1 MSPRS
6 RRRSPK
12 CRSEHDEQSE
22 TKSYSKILAP
32 YSEILPGDFEILG
45 RHSERSEESLFSFQ
59 KRARCIVPLQSGA
72 ARCFLLGFCFTKN
85 CERLTIDPNAMLFR
99 LIADN
104 FTRRPRRK
112 LLTAAALS
120 LGMAVATA
128 ALSVS
133 LDVGDRLSD
142 EFKALGANLV
152 VTPEA
157 DSLPLEIGGVDF
169 RPANSGAYL
178 PESDI
183 PKIKSVFW
191 HNNITA
197 FAPIFELRTNVYKKD
212 VAASGYHGQIDEKPE
227 VPLIGTSA
235 NYEVRLTD
243 GGIFSTG
250 IGKTNPWWTIS
261 GRWFRDDKNECVVGE
276 RLQKRQGLNFGDAID
291 LRGRTIA
298 PESHAQIDDELA
310 RVSVR
315 EHRSCQIVGILS
327 SGGSE
332 DGAVIVPLAIAQ
344 QIANKPGLYRKLY
357 VSALTKP
364 EDDFARRDPR
374 TMKPD
379 ELERWSCSPYVSS
392 IAYSIKQVLPGSDV
406 RVIRRVADGEGKI
419 MTRVRTLL
427 WLVTFASLLASA
439 IAVGASS
446 AASVIER
453 RTEIGLMKA
462 LGAGSGT
469 VGWLLAAEQLLLAFV
484 AGCIGYALGLLLA
497 RFLGTRIFGVPPE
510 PSLLVLCVV
519 LVLAAGVTLLGSALP
534 LRRAARF
541 DPAPILRGE

>member
-1 MSPRS
+1 M
-6 RRRSPK
+6 
-12 CRSEHDEQSE
+12 
-22 TKSYSKILAP
+22 
-32 YSEILPGDFEILG
+32 
-45 RHSERSEESLFSFQ
+45 
-59 KRARCIVPLQSGA
+59 
-72 ARCFLLGFCFTKN
+72 FL
-85 CERLTIDPNAMLFR
+85 R

-133 LDVGDRLSD
+133 LDVGDRLSE
-142 EFKALGANLV
+142 EFKSLGANLV

-178 PESDI
+178 PESDL

-197 FAPIFELRTNVYKKD
+197 FAPILEDHAAVSMEISADEASRLRDYTGLRTG
-212 VAASGYHGQIDEKPE
+212 SDES
-227 VPLIGTSA
+227 LRIIGTWIGHSIS
-235 NYEVRLTD
+235 LSD
-243 GGIFSTG
+243 GSTFTTG
-250 IGKTNPWWTIS
+250 ADKTNPWWKVD
-261 GRWFRDDKNECVVGE
+261 GRWFNETVNECVVG
-276 RLQKRQGLNFGDAID
+276 K
-291 LRGRTIA
+291 
-298 PESHAQIDDELA
+298 SLA
-310 RVSVR
+310 RKLGLKIGGSVYLGGSGP
-315 EHRSCQIVGILS
+315 HVQLRSALPSFLITGILS
-327 SGGSE
+327 TGDNEENAIVLPLKVVQELSE
-332 DGAVIVPLAIAQ
+332 RPSQ
-344 QIANKPGLYRKLY
+344 YRKLY

-364 EDDFARRDPR
+364 EDDFARRDPK

-406 RVIRRVADGEGKI
+406 RVIRRVADGEGRI
-419 MTRVRTLL
+419 LTRVRTVL
-427 WLVTFASLLASA
+427 WLVTFASLLAA
-439 IAVGASS
+439 ALAVGASS

-453 RTEIGLMKA
+453 RMEIGLMKA

-484 AGCIGYALGLLLA
+484 GGCTGYALGLLLA
-497 RFLGTRIFGVPPE
+497 RFLGTKIFGVPPE
-510 PSLLVLCVV
+510 PSLLVLGVI
-519 LVLAAGVTLLGSALP
+519 LVLAVTVTLLGSALP